1 MYSSK
6 KRSLICRKPNL
17 LDDLYNSTDKV
28 PQKLDAKDATN
39 LDIKKRSYLND
50 EALFRF
56 DFNEDQMA
64 VEKLR
69 EGISK
74 FAADAVTLKN
84 ILREKIQK
92 AS

>member
-1 MYSSK
+1 MNSSEA
-6 KRSLICRKPNL
+6 
-17 LDDLYNSTDKV
+17 V
-28 PQKLDAKDATN
+28 PKKLDAAQAASANIDRKSY
-39 LDIKKRSYLND
+39 IKD

-74 FAADAVTLKN
+74 FAADAVTLKD
-84 ILREKIQK
+84 ILKQK
-92 AS
+92 LA